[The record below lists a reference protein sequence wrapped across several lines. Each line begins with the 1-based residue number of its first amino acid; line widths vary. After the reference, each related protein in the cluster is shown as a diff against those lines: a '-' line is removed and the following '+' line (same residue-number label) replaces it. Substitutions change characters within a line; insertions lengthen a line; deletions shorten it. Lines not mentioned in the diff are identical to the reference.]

1 MVSMKKVF
9 LACFAICMALSFTSC
24 SSSDDDEP
32 SGQYLYVAVLSS
44 ISSDVMKAY
53 DVTATISVPGKKE
66 TIQKI
71 TSTEDFK
78 FMTTSGVAGTMRMTV
93 TCTPKTSEI
102 IDSKEYNLMM
112 SAGVGAGLATYGD
125 PEELD
130 VAIVLCDIISGSQV
144 KKNGVVEKTA
154 VISIK

>member
-9 LACFAICMALSFTSC
+9 LACFAICMALSFASC
-24 SSSDDDEP
+24 SSSDDEP
-32 SGQYLYVAVLSS
+32 SGQYRYVAVLNS

-71 TSTEDFK
+71 TSTEDFQFK
-78 FMTTSGVAGTMRMTV
+78 TTSGVAGTMRMTV

-112 SAGVGAGLATYGD
+112 AAGIGAGLATDEY

-130 VAIVLCDIISGSQV
+130 VEIVLYGAYLGSQV
-144 KKNGVVEKTA
+144 KKDGVVEKTA